1 MEMLSDASST
11 LAISTNLIA
20 GRALEWVDWKG
31 ARPAVSRRAL
41 RHEKPTMFRQARL
54 PSKTDLTGN
63 EAGFF
68 VRSAE
73 ALFSKGLCFP
83 PFYRKYNLSP
93 CKRVQ
98 ICVKYNEILGMEN

>member
-1 MEMLSDASST
+1 MRNYKSLTALGENPVEMLSDASST

-31 ARPAVSRRAL
+31 ARPAVSRRVL

-68 VRSAE
+68 DYY
-73 ALFSKGLCFP
+73 KP
-83 PFYRKYNLSP
+83 Y
-93 CKRVQ
+93 
-98 ICVKYNEILGMEN
+98 